1 MSEKE
6 KKIIEELADKLPV
19 MSERERGYLEGTIA
33 TAAAMSRKK
42 KEETMDKEDVVR

>member
-19 MSERERGYLEGTIA
+19 MSR
-33 TAAAMSRKK
+33 K
-42 KEETMDKEDVVR
+42 KEEAMDKEGREAR

>member
-19 MSERERGYLEGTIA
+19 MSERERGYLEGKRFPPGPLFQKSA
-33 TAAAMSRKK
+33 
-42 KEETMDKEDVVR
+42 

>member
-19 MSERERGYLEGTIA
+19 MSERERGYLEE
-33 TAAAMSRKK
+33 RLLLL
-42 KEETMDKEDVVR
+42 RQ